1 MSESIDY
8 SEQERELEIAEEVVP
23 TPLTTYLRCPMCHQ
37 EMPYHLNIHGVTSF
51 NEVISPSVPVILEPA
66 VLPLSPKLEKSVV
79 KRGEFRWRKVM
90 EKSGK
95 MRWVQQPA
103 ELEGTAELVPLIE
116 RSLLKRL
123 KASDNL
129 QGLAVEDKKAW
140 LQMQC
145 DDRRISFL
153 RECLTLV
160 IDRANI
166 LQDSYSQFITTD
178 GFDFHKEIKIF
189 FVGEVAQDAGGLM
202 REWVTEI
209 TKVIF
214 TESTGLFKW
223 SRGEH
228 DASYFINPKAKQT
241 YPDFEHLGLLRF
253 AGAILGKAIFEKIPV
268 IPTLARP
275 LLRRLLMT
283 PYEPCLEDLRDYDF

>member
-1 MSESIDY
+1 
-8 SEQERELEIAEEVVP
+8 
-23 TPLTTYLRCPMCHQ
+23 
-37 EMPYHLNIHGVTSF
+37 
-51 NEVISPSVPVILEPA
+51 
-66 VLPLSPKLEKSVV
+66 
-79 KRGEFRWRKVM
+79 
-90 EKSGK
+90 
-95 MRWVQQPA
+95 
-103 ELEGTAELVPLIE
+103 
-116 RSLLKRL
+116 
-123 KASDNL
+123 
-129 QGLAVEDKKAW
+129 
-140 LQMQC
+140 MQC

-214 TESTGLFKW
+214 SETTGLFKW

-228 DASYFINPKAKQT
+228 DASYLIYSKAKQS

-268 IPTLARP
+268 IPTLCRP

-283 PYEPCLEDLRDYDF
+283 PNDPTLEDLRDYDY

>member
-1 MSESIDY
+1 
-8 SEQERELEIAEEVVP
+8 
-23 TPLTTYLRCPMCHQ
+23 
-37 EMPYHLNIHGVTSF
+37 
-51 NEVISPSVPVILEPA
+51 
-66 VLPLSPKLEKSVV
+66 
-79 KRGEFRWRKVM
+79 
-90 EKSGK
+90 
-95 MRWVQQPA
+95 
-103 ELEGTAELVPLIE
+103 
-116 RSLLKRL
+116 
-123 KASDNL
+123 
-129 QGLAVEDKKAW
+129 
-140 LQMQC
+140 MQC

-214 TESTGLFKW
+214 SETTGLFKW
-223 SRGEH
+223 SLGEH
-228 DASYFINPKAKQT
+228 DASYFINSKAKQS

-268 IPTLARP
+268 IPTLCRP
-275 LLRRLLMT
+275 LLRRLLMAPDDPT
-283 PYEPCLEDLRDYDF
+283 LEDLRDYDY